1 MKGGIRMLI
10 WQKNASVL
18 VLLAS
23 LLLMFPSSASV
34 ICIAPGDHVA
44 IESLNALCCS
54 SSGISTQ
61 DHYRPGDEP
70 EIAGDCRTCTDLLIS
85 LNECGAV
92 PKSYDLAIGGSL
104 DGESCE
110 ACFSVI
116 ASQLFVQ
123 KALTGVI
130 ALPAASHSVPLRC

>member
-1 MKGGIRMLI
+1 MLI
-10 WQKNASVL
+10 WQQNASVL

-23 LLLMFPSSASV
+23 LLLMFPASASV

-61 DHYRPGDEP
+61 DHHRPGDEP
-70 EIAGDCRTCTDLLIS
+70 EIAGDCRSCTDLLIS

-92 PKSYDLAIGGSL
+92 PKSYELHIGGSL
-104 DGESCE
+104 ADESPETCL
-110 ACFSVI
+110 SVI
-116 ASQLFVQ
+116 ASQLFA
-123 KALTGVI
+123 KNALNDVI
-130 ALPAASHSVPLRC
+130 ALPAASYSLPLRC